1 MPYMLF
7 NIDGHQVPQQTV
19 IEVGDTFKRILEE
32 LKTFKISREG
42 YVLLQFAP
50 ASASWQYNWTRK
62 QVFSL
67 SVGEMGTVIS
77 LGKRESCEFFH
88 DRMKSK
94 SQGKQINVVVV
105 VVNPVALSRRCR
117 RRRRCPCVT
126 STTAATS
133 RVDASG
139 AHLGLVHL
147 HHLGL
152 HTLHPLQQ
160 LSKLKPELIR
170 RCHAGKDILI
180 PLPRIIKLLSLPV
193 KAAGAPAPGALNPYL
208 PLVGRL
214 D

>member
-94 SQGKQINVVVV
+94 RYFY
-105 VVNPVALSRRCR
+105 A
-117 RRRRCPCVT
+117 
-126 STTAATS
+126 
-133 RVDASG
+133 
-139 AHLGLVHL
+139 
-147 HHLGL
+147 
-152 HTLHPLQQ
+152 
-160 LSKLKPELIR
+160 
-170 RCHAGKDILI
+170 ILF
-180 PLPRIIKLLSLPV
+180 
-193 KAAGAPAPGALNPYL
+193 
-208 PLVGRL
+208 
-214 D
+214 